1 MCQEQPE
8 HSCHTLKVGN
18 SQPVTSPHRR
28 PTLTFGVAS
37 GGEDGARRAEEVREV
52 TGKTFHLLLR
62 CLPTAEERCVAGST
76 SALPPRQPAREEPG
90 GGAGGERGSLSA
102 AQGAMT
108 ASLFFAGRQ
117 RRQKAGS
124 WLRGGKLRAGSGEGN
139 SARCQRLSASVSMVQ
154 SGCSCLSEGRTGGL
168 LRPLTEGRSGYVWS
182 VGVNT
187 PLPSCVCVTTYWGR
201 KREHPQTTMM
211 VIKIIVLI
219 Q

>member
-1 MCQEQPE
+1 M
-8 HSCHTLKVGN
+8 
-18 SQPVTSPHRR
+18 TSPHRR

-108 ASLFFAGRQ
+108 ASLFSQADSASKRQ
-117 RRQKAGS
+117 AAGS
-124 WLRGGKLRAGSGEGN
+124 VGGNCAPARGKEAAHGV
-139 SARCQRLSASVSMVQ
+139 SAS
-154 SGCSCLSEGRTGGL
+154 
-168 LRPLTEGRSGYVWS
+168 
-182 VGVNT
+182 
-187 PLPSCVCVTTYWGR
+187 PLPCRWSSPGV
-201 KREHPQTTMM
+201 EA
-211 VIKIIVLI
+211 
-219 Q
+219 

>member
-90 GGAGGERGSLSA
+90 GGCGRGERLSVRGAGGYDSITFFRRQT
-102 AQGAMT
+102 AQAK
-108 ASLFFAGRQ
+108 GRQ
-117 RRQKAGS
+117 LAPWGETARRLG
-124 WLRGGKLRAGSGEGN
+124 
-139 SARCQRLSASVSMVQ
+139 
-154 SGCSCLSEGRTGGL
+154 
-168 LRPLTEGRSGYVWS
+168 
-182 VGVNT
+182 
-187 PLPSCVCVTTYWGR
+187 GR
-201 KREHPQTTMM
+201 KQRT
-211 VIKIIVLI
+211 VLAPLRFRVGGPVRV
-219 Q
+219 